1 MSIEQVIRF
10 MEKAAVD
17 EALQAQVKK
26 IMAVEGISENCSL
39 GEEGQLGTHLAAVL
53 QGEPGDAVV
62 SLAAKNNFDFSRSE
76 LIQVLDLFAKY
87 HSAAISDAEFI
98 EFMISANLHQDTKD
112 HLFFAEEAIEK
123 LFF

>member
-1 MSIEQVIRF
+1 MSIEQVIQF

-17 EALQAQVKK
+17 EALQAELKK
-26 IMAVEGISENCSL
+26 IIAIEGISENCSL
-39 GEEGQLGTHLAAVL
+39 GEEAQLGAVL

-76 LIQVLDLFAKY
+76 LIQVLELFAKY
-87 HSAAISDAEFI
+87 NSAAISDAEFI